1 MNTQILLVIW
11 VIISVLIL
19 LLGIANSISI
29 MTLENRID
37 KIDTSGSDSVWKILM
52 KNWDVVVSAILVIIL
67 ISSFLLSGVR
77 NWYMSHKLITLVIF
91 TSVISVCSTM
101 IIIKRVKK

>member
-29 MTLENRID
+29 MTLENRLD

-52 KNWDVVVSAILVIIL
+52 NNWDVVVSAILIIIL

-77 NWYMSHKLITLVIF
+77 NWYMSNKLITSLIF
-91 TSVISVCSTM
+91 TSVIASCSTI
-101 IIIKRVKK
+101 IIIKRVNK